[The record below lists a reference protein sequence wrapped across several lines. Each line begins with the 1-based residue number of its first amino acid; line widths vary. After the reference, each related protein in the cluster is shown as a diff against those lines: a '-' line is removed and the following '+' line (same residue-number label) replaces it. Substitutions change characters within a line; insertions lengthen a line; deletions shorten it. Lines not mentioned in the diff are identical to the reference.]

1 VTPRLVDAAVGFAL
15 YVRGGALHIV
25 RLADG
30 RDVAVYAPR
39 QAEVVSGRL
48 ERTGLVYLYNR
59 LGARRPGRIAYVP
72 LARLR
77 RLVATAG

>member
-1 VTPRLVDAAVGFAL
+1 
-15 YVRGGALHIV
+15 V